1 MVADTMQ
8 YYYPNMLKLFVLYY
22 YFNKWRIFQ
31 KKEKKKYCQR
41 KYFKK
46 YYIKEK
52 VTMLY

>member
-31 KKEKKKYCQR
+31 KKEIEKV
-41 KYFKK
+41 FKK